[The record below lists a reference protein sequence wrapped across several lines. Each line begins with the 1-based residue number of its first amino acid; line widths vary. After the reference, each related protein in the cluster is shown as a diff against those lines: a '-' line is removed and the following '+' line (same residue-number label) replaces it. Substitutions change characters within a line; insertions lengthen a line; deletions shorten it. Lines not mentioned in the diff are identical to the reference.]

1 MIDDAQ
7 KLVPLLVQAG
17 AVKVGLFGS
26 VARGE
31 DNDKRDIDLLVEFD
45 RVKGPSLFGVV
56 GLQMKL
62 KDIAGRKVDLVTK
75 LNRHLIP
82 FVDKDLILLYGKK

>member
-31 DNDKRDIDLLVEFD
+31 DNDKSDIDLLVEFD
-45 RVKGPSLFGVV
+45 RVKGPSLFGFV

>member
-1 MIDDAQ
+1 MIDDVQ

-17 AVKVGLFGS
+17 AIKVGLFGS
-26 VARGE
+26 MARRE
-31 DNDKRDIDLLVEFD
+31 DNDKSDIDLLVEFD
-45 RVKGPSLFGVV
+45 RAKGPSLLGVV

-62 KDIAGRKVDLVTK
+62 ENIAGRKVDLVTK

>member
-1 MIDDAQ
+1 MIDDVQ

-31 DNDKRDIDLLVEFD
+31 NNDKSDIDLLVEFD
-45 RVKGPSLFGVV
+45 RVKGPSLLGVV

-62 KDIAGRKVDLVTK
+62 EDIAGRKVDLVTK